1 MTDYY
6 REHKALFLWLLIFFV
21 LLAFTLNNTIPY
33 KGDESY
39 YLVSALNM
47 IKTGEYF
54 VPYYYNQPRFQKPI
68 LAYWLTVLGYKI
80 FGIHLWSG
88 RLPFLILSLLL
99 LVLIYRFAFLVINDK
114 KFAFLNV
121 VLLSSSTMYI
131 LFSRAAMTDLLLTF
145 FSTLSL
151 YFFYKA
157 IVCPDKIKRYY
168 FYAYVSMGF
177 AFLSKGWSGF
187 LPAIIMLI
195 YLFLFKPENFKKYVL
210 YLFHPLNIV
219 TVCTISFSWY
229 LYVFI
234 THKEIFL
241 SQLKSETSGKFVISL
256 IGKKIIYYT
265 GVLIRYYFPFTLIGV
280 YLYIKKRIKILTSI
294 KFLLL
299 YFFIT
304 IFIYI
309 FFISMYRSRYLL
321 PVFPVV
327 TLIIGFIIYKSNLT
341 EIMKKIGIIFF
352 ILQAILLLFIPI
364 VRKEP
369 IKEIAKYVESKKYSN
384 FSAYNMD
391 KRNMG
396 WLLIFTAGKVKE
408 YTDGSKYVIIK
419 EDDYSKFNSK
429 FKNYIIEKEAVKL
442 KKIKFKNNKFN
453 KSFKRFLLLRRAK

>member
-1 MTDYY
+1 MTNYY

-21 LLAFTLNNTIPY
+21 LLAFTLNNTTPY

-39 YLVSALNM
+39 YLVSALSM

-54 VPYYYNQPRFQKPI
+54 VPHYYNQPRFQKPI
-68 LAYWLTVLGYKI
+68 LAYWITVLGYKI
-80 FGIHLWSG
+80 FGIRLWSG

-99 LVLIYRFAFLVINDK
+99 LILIYRFAFLVINDK

-121 VLLSSSTMYI
+121 VLLSSSAMYI

-157 IVCPDKIKRYY
+157 IIYPDKIKRYY
-168 FYAYVSMGF
+168 FYAYVSIGF
-177 AFLSKGWSGF
+177 AFLSKGWIGF
-187 LPAIIMLI
+187 LPAVIMLI
-195 YLFLFKPENFKKYVL
+195 YLFLFKPKNFKKYVL
-210 YLFHPLNIV
+210 NLFHPLNII
-219 TVCTISFSWY
+219 TLCIISFSWY

-234 THKEIFL
+234 VYKEIFL

-256 IGKKIIYYT
+256 IGEKIIYYT

-280 YLYIKKRIKILTSI
+280 YLYIKKSIKLSASI

-299 YFFIT
+299 YFIIT
-304 IFIYI
+304 IFIYA

-321 PVFPVV
+321 PSFPVI

-341 EIMKKIGIIFF
+341 EIMKKIGIILF
-352 ILQAILLLFIPI
+352 ILQAIILLVLPI
-364 VRKEP
+364 IRKEP

-384 FSAYNMD
+384 FSAYNLD

-396 WLLIFTAGKVKE
+396 WLLIFTEGKVKR
-408 YTDGSKYVIIK
+408 YNSDSKYVIIK
-419 EDDYSKFNSK
+419 EGDYNK
-429 FKNYIIEKEAVKL
+429 FKNYTIEKEAVKL
-442 KKIKFKNNKFN
+442 KKIKFENNRFN
-453 KSFKRFLLLRRAK
+453 KNFKKFLLLRKAK